1 MTAFLQ
7 SFISFAA
14 MALRGRRYIIM
25 ATAIAA
31 ILVLFLTREPA
42 LTKARH
48 LISTTATTSTT
59 SSKTPTYLPEPE
71 WTPPPIR
78 EPFPKLKPAGA
89 SPPQVPVWNRPK
101 DKLHEKY
108 GLDYAPPL
116 LIGFTRAWPV
126 LLQAIVSYITAGWPA
141 DQIWVVE
148 NTGGAARANAE
159 GKLTLQ
165 NPLYVD
171 HDMLRRMGVRIVAA
185 PVLMTF
191 AQLQNY
197 FTHLAHEN
205 KWPFYFWSHMDVLVL
220 SYEDGLEGVTPP
232 AGDEGYRSVYE
243 LCLAELQRRREEP
256 IRWSNVFFSYDHL
269 SLVNREAYDDVGG
282 WDVYI
287 PYYMNDCDMHS
298 RLMMRNWTQRDG
310 RAAIVTD
317 VSTVLDDLGALYRD
331 PSVEPAFTD
340 PNPPPPTKSSS
351 SSVKSRDE
359 NKEKQAT
366 KGDAAPEMS
375 ADAAYFQKLKALADH
390 MFHYKHGERGRNT
403 WQLGQQ
409 GGRGEPFYYPARGI
423 AEATELLTETG
434 REVFRRKWGHR
445 DCDLID
451 GAGRKYDDQ
460 WRVAKD
466 WK

>member
-1 MTAFLQ
+1 
-7 SFISFAA
+7 
-14 MALRGRRYIIM
+14 MALRGRRYIFL

-31 ILVLFLTREPA
+31 VIVLFLTREPA

-48 LISTTATTSTT
+48 LISTATTS
-59 SSKTPTYLPEPE
+59 SSSSSTRKTPTYLPEPD
-71 WTPPPIR
+71 WKPPPIR
-78 EPFPKLKPAGA
+78 EPFPQIKVAGA
-89 SPPQVPVWNRPK
+89 SPPKVPAWNRPK
-101 DKLHEKY
+101 SGIHKKY
-108 GLDYAPPL
+108 GIEYAPPL

-126 LLQAIVSYITAGWPA
+126 LLQAIVSYITAGWPP

-171 HDMLRRMGVRIVAA
+171 HDVLRRLGVRIVST

-191 AQLQNY
+191 SQLQNY

-205 KWPFYFWSHMDVLVL
+205 KWPYYFWSHMDVLAL

-232 AGDEGYRSVYE
+232 AGDEAYRSVYE
-243 LCLAELQRRREEP
+243 LCLAELERRRKEP
-256 IRWSNVFFSYDHL
+256 VRWSNVFFAYDHL
-269 SLVNREAYDDVGG
+269 SLVNREAYDDIGG

-298 RLMMRNWTQRDG
+298 RLMMRNWTLLDG
-310 RAAIVTD
+310 RAGIITD

-331 PSVEPAFTD
+331 PSIEPSFTD
-340 PNPPPPTKSSS
+340 PNPPPPSKSSLS
-351 SSVKSRDE
+351 PKKARDE
-359 NKEKQAT
+359 KKKAKETTA
-366 KGDAAPEMS
+366 GSAAPELKPE
-375 ADAAYFQKLKALADH
+375 AAYFQKLKAVADR
-390 MFHYKHGERGRNT
+390 MFHYKHGDRGRNT

-409 GGRGEPFYYPARGI
+409 GGQGEPFYYPSRGI
-423 AEATELLTETG
+423 AEGMELLTEAG
-434 REVFRRKWGHR
+434 REAFRRKWGHP
-445 DCDLID
+445 DCNLIE
-451 GAGRKYDDQ
+451 GGGRKYDDQ